1 MGGANIGTSVTNTI
15 VAHAHLVDHT
25 EFVNGIKGAT
35 VHDAFNFLT
44 VFTLLPLEI
53 ITQAAGAGLLLSM
66 SDSMADGIVGASAS
80 TFTSPVKILVGP
92 LSKAFIKID
101 KNIIKGIAKGCLE
114 CTIKEKDIDTGSEG
128 VAGDR
133 LQRRFTQGQ
142 AKGEN

>member
-1 MGGANIGTSVTNTI
+1 MVGADILDVENAIPMVMGANIGTSVTNTI
-15 VAHAHLVDHT
+15 VAHAHLLDHT

-35 VHDAFNFLT
+35 VHDAFN
-44 VFTLLPLEI
+44 LLPLEI

-92 LSKAFIKID
+92 LSKAFINID
-101 KNIIKGIAKGCLE
+101 KNIIKGIAKGCIE

-128 VAGDR
+128 KIGD
-133 LQRRFTQGQ
+133 TS
-142 AKGEN
+142 